1 MAFPI
6 TTRLLCAAQ
15 QAYEIKI
22 AGPAP
27 DSPPAPSPPPSSLIG
42 WLQPPAAMVA
52 GDDGINAVL
61 IGETAAEIIIAYRG
75 TEPTDSLDHQQM
87 VLDWINNFVDPL
99 VSNGPDVPGSV
110 HYGFSHGVNELW
122 SWLQTELKSLPQSK
136 PLFVTGHSKG
146 GAMANISAVKLAAA
160 GYKPFVCTFE
170 AARAGDA
177 AFAVGFSSKVQHATR
192 YEFQDDIV
200 PMLPPSDGFLAFAK
214 NLPFLTTV
222 LNTLIPSYVPVG
234 DLRFVN
240 WQNQIVG
247 DSTALQA
254 ARTAHLIA
262 QLDSL
267 NCGHVIDD
275 HSIGP
280 GSGAAAAICGPIWPP
295 SRVPSPVGAA
305 PDLPPGD
312 VPI

>member
-1 MAFPI
+1 MTYPI

-15 QAYEIKI
+15 QAYEINVN
-22 AGPAP
+22 GPAP
-27 DSPPAPSPPPSSLIG
+27 VSPATPGPPPSSLVG
-42 WLQPPAAMVA
+42 WLRPPAAQVA
-52 GDDGINAVL
+52 GDDGISALLV
-61 IGETAAEIIIAYRG
+61 GETPAEIIVAFRG
-75 TEPTDSLDHQQM
+75 TEPVDSLDHQRM
-87 VLDWINNFVDPL
+87 VLDWIDDFVAPL

-122 SWLQTELKSLPQSK
+122 SWLLEQLKALPAK
-136 PLFVTGHSKG
+136 PLYVTGHSKG
-146 GAMANISAVKLAAA
+146 GAMANIAAVKLVAA
-160 GYKPFVCTFE
+160 GYTPFVCTFE

-177 AFAVGFSSKVQHATR
+177 AFAANFEAKVLHATR
-192 YEFQDDIV
+192 YEYQDDIV

-214 NLPFLTTV
+214 QIPFLAAI

-247 DSTALQA
+247 DSTALEA

-275 HSIGP
+275 HAIGP
-280 GSGAAAAICGPIWPP
+280 GSGAAAAICGPIWPL
-295 SRVPSPVGAA
+295 SQVAA
-305 PDLPPGD
+305 AAQPDLPPGD
-312 VPI
+312 VPF